1 MSRHFPP
8 ARILP
13 AVVSAAIVLA
23 ACGGSTPPSVSVL
36 PSAADASVTFTFA
49 SQTPAVSRETAGQP
63 DAYFVNPGAVI
74 EHEGQLHM
82 FANVFS
88 TWPGHV
94 DVPHLTSSDGA
105 SWQLAASKPVLTNED
120 VPQADPG
127 ADVSTG
133 FVDASGQFV
142 LIFSTVNFGEPW
154 LLGRASAPSPDG
166 PWTVDPEPIL
176 KPGAAGSIDAGGLS
190 WPSVVKT
197 DAGYALYYTARS
209 TQRGSGSIGMATSTD
224 GVTWTKRAMPVV
236 EADQKWELGSLD
248 RPRVAVTPRGLVML
262 YASGNDLTR
271 HGVAWSQDGVTWR
284 KSADGPALTA
294 ADYPVDGRSWDG
306 ALLYRNGTLNFWLE
320 IGSGSGPD
328 GTNVYLAT
336 APLR

>member
-1 MSRHFPP
+1 MSRLSPR
-8 ARILP
+8 ARIVP
-13 AVVSAAIVLA
+13 AAVSAAIFLA
-23 ACGGSTPPSVSVL
+23 SCGGAVAPSASVQ
-36 PSAADASVTFTFA
+36 PSAADTSVTFTFVSEA
-49 SQTPAVSRETAGQP
+49 PAVSRKTAGQP

-74 EHEGQLHM
+74 EHDGQLHM

-105 SWQLAASKPVLTNED
+105 TWQLAAKKPVLTNED

-142 LIFSTVNFGEPW
+142 LIFSTVNFGDPW
-154 LLGRASAPSPDG
+154 LLGRATASSPDG

-176 KPGAAGSIDAGGLS
+176 TPGPAGSLDAGGLS

-209 TQRGSGSIGMATSTD
+209 TQRGSGTIAMATSTD
-224 GVTWTKRAMPVV
+224 GVTWTKRDEPVL
-236 EADQKWELGSLD
+236 EADQKWELDSLD
-248 RPRVAVTPRGLVML
+248 RPRVTVTPRGLVMV

-271 HGVAWSQDGVTWR
+271 HGIAWSTDGIRW
-284 KSADGPALTA
+284 KKAPDGPALTA

-306 ALLYRNGTLNFWLE
+306 ALLYRDGTLNFWLE
-320 IGSGSGPD
+320 IGSGTGPD

-336 APLR
+336 APLP